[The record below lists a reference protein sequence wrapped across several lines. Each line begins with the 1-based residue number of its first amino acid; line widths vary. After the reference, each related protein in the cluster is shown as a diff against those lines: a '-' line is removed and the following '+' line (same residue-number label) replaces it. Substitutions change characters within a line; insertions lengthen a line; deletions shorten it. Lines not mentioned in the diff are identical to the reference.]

1 MIQSDKI
8 TDPVVLDHLQSAHRL
23 ALYLYSSSGPVDTA
37 RTVMRNSE
45 TLLLLCSTS
54 TRSCRPI
61 SSNADGT
68 VMVVLERLNRNDAPT
83 AAERVQAG
91 FGRLQVIK

>member
-1 MIQSDKI
+1 
-8 TDPVVLDHLQSAHRL
+8 
-23 ALYLYSSSGPVDTA
+23 
-37 RTVMRNSE
+37 MRDSE

-68 VMVVLERLNRNDAPT
+68 IMAVLERLDRTDVPI